1 MSGPEDS
8 RGIGCKC
15 AGTTSDLVGQVWSRR
30 DGGLSQKS
38 GAEEYGRISRGKA
51 HFIFSEDY
59 MALVVK
65 NPPANPGDIRVV
77 GLIPGLGRSPGG
89 GHGSP
94 LQYSC
99 LENPMDRGVWQAVVH
114 RVVKRWTRLKRLSRQ
129 AHPNEAPR
137 STWSKHRIQLEPK
150 PFISQKR

>member
-8 RGIGCKC
+8 RGLGCKC

-65 NPPANPGDIRVV
+65 NPPANPGDIR
-77 GLIPGLGRSPGG
+77 
-89 GHGSP
+89 
-94 LQYSC
+94 
-99 LENPMDRGVWQAVVH
+99 
-114 RVVKRWTRLKRLSRQ
+114 
-129 AHPNEAPR
+129 
-137 STWSKHRIQLEPK
+137 
-150 PFISQKR
+150 